1 MRNGYHMQGSQFDFS
16 VPASRTPSPL
26 PQDALPGGDG
36 GRPSST
42 VISQRQHS
50 QTRHTQSPVSATRC
64 QNRARLSFPIQCL
77 GSQCLKGPWGTPL
90 CALCSRHPKNITL
103 MEKRGRTGEETTL
116 VSGTRSQGPARPGY
130 AGGGIWKGD
139 KGEETGRRAQIF
151 RNQHGGLWGP
161 LKDLFSAVAAPHL
174 LLGYLCASP

>member
-1 MRNGYHMQGSQFDFS
+1 MGITSRGVSSTSQS
-16 VPASRTPSPL
+16 LQAGLQVPLGAPAPPPFPGDNTPRPDTPSTQYP
-26 PQDALPGGDG
+26 PPGVKIGPDS
-36 GRPSST
+36 PFQSS
-42 VISQRQHS
+42 VWGSN
-50 QTRHTQSPVSATRC
+50 VSKA
-64 QNRARLSFPIQCL
+64 
-77 GSQCLKGPWGTPL
+77 WGTPL

-103 MEKRGRTGEETTL
+103 MEKKGRTGEETTL

-161 LKDLFSAVAAPHL
+161 LKDLFSAVAALHL
-174 LLGYLCASP
+174 PLEYLCASP